1 MGLFECVYYYYYY
14 FNYEINS
21 KIDFFGLVGSI
32 LVSSES
38 LKICSYDIRL
48 AFFLFIYLL
57 YIEISF
63 PAQDELPELD
73 QAKFSYKSLI
83 FSHVGCLSQYI
94 QIRFSCLFFLSA
106 ID

>member
-83 FSHVGCLSQYI
+83 FLTRGLPFPIHPNKV
-94 QIRFSCLFFLSA
+94 FLFIFPLCN
-106 ID
+106 